1 MNNIKHLITARFKIF
16 AILTACMAFSI
27 ILLMIRMKLTHSFF
41 YLFLVWNLFLAVIP
55 FAITTYLSSIPKLNK
70 LWFVFW
76 FGVWLL
82 FLPNAPYIITD
93 LIHLRLSSKALIWL
107 DILTVTTFAF
117 TGLLLFYLSF
127 IDMITILKTYLKKKT
142 LDIFIPG
149 LLVLSAFGVYL
160 GRFLRYNSW
169 EIIQNPSALFSDIFQ
184 IILNPSEHLEPWF
197 FTLIFGTFLNLGFW
211 VFQSLYESQN
221 QVPS

>member
-1 MNNIKHLITARFKIF
+1 MNNIKHLITTRFKIF
-16 AILTACMAFSI
+16 AILTACMTFSI

-55 FAITTYLSSIPKLNK
+55 FAITSYLSSIPKLNK

-82 FLPNAPYIITD
+82 FLPNAPYIVTD
-93 LIHLRLSSKALIWL
+93 LIHLRLSQTGLLWL
-107 DILTVTTFAF
+107 DILTVMSFAF
-117 TGLLLFYLSF
+117 SGLLLFYLSF
-127 IDMITILKTYLKKKT
+127 SDMLAILRTHLRKHVVTFLAPT
-142 LDIFIPG
+142 LLF
-149 LLVLSAFGVYL
+149 LSAFGIYL

-169 EIIQNPSALFSDIFQ
+169 EIIQHPTSLFNDIFQ
-184 IILNPSEHLEPWF
+184 IILNPSQHVEPWF

-211 VFQSLYESQN
+211 VFQSLNESQN
-221 QVPS
+221 QVLS